1 MCLVTFNQFCSNM
14 DSPWGRPTEMRE
26 NALKFLVDNGHP
38 HYDKEATWGRADH
51 ERIGTLCDTLEFDNQ
66 GYHIDWH
73 GNYCGGLARGD
84 VKIGRNEEDVLFANS
99 ELPVNDSYL
108 QCNTHYPLV
117 RIRDLL
123 ARGAKRFPKAQFEKV
138 SPVER
143 IWFGFEYQ
151 CKKGWRSKETGD
163 SGTELWDECGKV
175 FKKNSAESCARNTQ
189 KQMMLCFKKENPTGC
204 TAILGEIDEDGKNL
218 DKEADGTESAVW
230 KTATDGLYNP
240 NKSDDSCSLLNQ
252 GGELSRIARN
262 KCKPMK
268 LYKQCWNDKAQ
279 DWDKKADKKMTD
291 AEKNKDFNGDGKV
304 SAREKHRATQIW
316 IRKQMAMK
324 LNRILHKKLE
334 KLNIRQVES
343 SFGDE
348 EPVLP

>member
-1 MCLVTFNQFCSNM
+1 MKAGNFESEDAKRETMCLITFNQFCSNM

-38 HYDKEATWGRADH
+38 HYDKEATWGRADN

-73 GNYCGGLARGD
+73 GNYCGSLSQED
-84 VKIGRNEEDVLFANS
+84 VKIGRNPEDVLLANS

-138 SPVER
+138 SPIER

-151 CKKGWRSKETGD
+151 CKKGWRYKN
-163 SGTELWDECGKV
+163 LWKQCGKV

-189 KQMMLCFKKENPTGC
+189 KQMMLCFREHSTECKSSF
-204 TAILGEIDEDGKNL
+204 DEDTIGKNGENL
-218 DKEADGTESAVW
+218 DKPLDGTES
-230 KTATDGLYNP
+230 K
-240 NKSDDSCSLLNQ
+240 
-252 GGELSRIARN
+252 
-262 KCKPMK
+262 
-268 LYKQCWNDKAQ
+268 
-279 DWDKKADKKMTD
+279 DW
-291 AEKNKDFNGDGKV
+291 
-304 SAREKHRATQIW
+304 
-316 IRKQMAMK
+316 
-324 LNRILHKKLE
+324 
-334 KLNIRQVES
+334 
-343 SFGDE
+343 
-348 EPVLP
+348 